1 MERRTIM
8 DAPGVV
14 DCSFLAPPEGVPI
27 SAVTVEMRIPALS
40 AFVIIKKKAS
50 VKAITSNH
58 LGSS

>member
-1 MERRTIM
+1 M

-40 AFVIIKKKAS
+40 AFAIIKKSKCEGDH
-50 VKAITSNH
+50 VEP
-58 LGSS
+58 LGLVVDSLL

>member
-1 MERRTIM
+1 M